1 MGQSRF
7 FITFASTMSHISVI
21 IPVYNCGQFLRRC
34 LDSLVC
40 QTFNDW
46 EAICIND
53 GSKDNSGAILDEY
66 AAADKRFKVV
76 HKENEGVSA
85 ARNTALSLVDSDYI
99 MFMDSD
105 DFLHPQAM
113 EICSRFA
120 DRDNSDIVAYTYN
133 RRYRTL
139 QMIGNLLNLPEPK
152 KLRYKR
158 YDIAKIESLTTDR
171 IFDWATEYSHPEGEQ
186 DKKWLVKHC
195 QPWRCMYRAS
205 MIKDIEF
212 IRGIIYEDFPWWG
225 EVLMRTSRATIINL
239 PLYYYYPNKG
249 SYILSSKEH
258 YRIESLKV
266 ALKAAEAIKTD
277 NPENAKA
284 WNDKFITPFR
294 RKLEKKL
301 AKVKAS

>member
-1 MGQSRF
+1 
-7 FITFASTMSHISVI
+7 MSYISVI

-34 LDSLVC
+34 LDSLVD
-40 QTFNDW
+40 QSFKDW

-76 HKENEGVSA
+76 HKDNEGVSA
-85 ARNTALSLVDSDYI
+85 ARNTALSLVNSDYI

-113 EICSRFA
+113 EICAYFA
-120 DRDNSDIVAYTYN
+120 GRDNSDIVAYTYN

-139 QMIGNLLNLPEPK
+139 QMIGNILRLPEPK
-152 KLRYKR
+152 KLRYTHYKVET
-158 YDIAKIESLTTDR
+158 IESLTTDN
-171 IFDWATEYSHPEGEQ
+171 IFHWATEYSHPEGDQ
-186 DKKWLVKHC
+186 DKRWLVKHC

-225 EVLMRTSRATIINL
+225 EVLMRTKTATIINL
-239 PLYYYYPNKG
+239 PLYYYYPNRG
-249 SYILSSKEH
+249 SYILSSKEQFK
-258 YRIESLKV
+258 IESLKS
-266 ALKAAEAIKTD
+266 ALKAAEAISTD
-277 NPENAKA
+277 NPEKAKA
-284 WNDKFITPFR
+284 WEEKFIAPFR
-294 RKLEKKL
+294 RKLEKKM
-301 AKVKAS
+301 AKTKSC

>member
-1 MGQSRF
+1 
-7 FITFASTMSHISVI
+7 MSYISVI

-34 LDSLVC
+34 LDSLVD
-40 QTFNDW
+40 QSFKDW

-76 HKENEGVSA
+76 HKDNEGVSA
-85 ARNTALSLVDSDYI
+85 ARNTALSLVNSNYI

-113 EICSRFA
+113 EICAYFA
-120 DRDNSDIVAYTYN
+120 GRDNSDIVAYTYN

-139 QMIGNLLNLPEPK
+139 QMIGNILRLPEPK
-152 KLRYKR
+152 KLRYTHYKVET
-158 YDIAKIESLTTDR
+158 IESLTTDN
-171 IFDWATEYSHPEGEQ
+171 IFHWATEYSHPDGAQ
-186 DKKWLVKHC
+186 DKRWLVKHC

-225 EVLMRTSRATIINL
+225 EVLMRTEKATIINL
-239 PLYYYYPNKG
+239 PLYYYYPNRG
-249 SYILSSKEH
+249 SYILSSKEQFK
-258 YRIESLKV
+258 IESLKS
-266 ALKAAEAIKTD
+266 ALKAAEAISTD
-277 NPENAKA
+277 NPEKAKA
-284 WNDKFITPFR
+284 WEEKFIAPFR
-294 RKLEKKL
+294 RKLEKKM
-301 AKVKAS
+301 AKTKSC

>member
-1 MGQSRF
+1 
-7 FITFASTMSHISVI
+7 MSFISVI

-34 LDSLVC
+34 LDSLVD
-40 QTFNDW
+40 QSFKDW

-76 HKENEGVSA
+76 HKDNEGVSA
-85 ARNTALSLVDSDYI
+85 ARNTALSLVNSDYI

-113 EICSRFA
+113 EICAYFA
-120 DRDNSDIVAYTYN
+120 GRDNSDIVAYTYN

-139 QMIGNLLNLPEPK
+139 QMIGNILRLPEPK
-152 KLRYKR
+152 KLRYSHYKVET
-158 YDIAKIESLTTDR
+158 IESLTTDD
-171 IFDWATEYSHPEGEQ
+171 IFHWATEYSHPDGDQ
-186 DKKWLVKHC
+186 DKRWLVKHC

-225 EVLMRTSRATIINL
+225 EVLMRTKTATIINL
-239 PLYYYYPNKG
+239 PLYYYYPNRG
-249 SYILSSKEH
+249 SSIFSTNEDRK
-258 YRIESLKV
+258 IESLKIG
-266 ALKAAEAIKTD
+266 LKAAESIHCEDAYKMQ
-277 NPENAKA
+277 A
-284 WNDKFITPFR
+284 WEQKFIMPFKS
-294 RKLEKKL
+294 KLEKKI
-301 AKVKAS
+301 KQKR

>member
-1 MGQSRF
+1 
-7 FITFASTMSHISVI
+7 MSHISVI

-113 EICSRFA
+113 EICSHFA
-120 DRDNSDIVAYTYN
+120 NRDDSDIVAYTYN

-139 QMIGNLLNLPEPK
+139 QMIGNILNIPEPK
-152 KLRYKR
+152 KIRHKS
-158 YDIAKIESLTTDR
+158 YDIDKIESLTTDR
-171 IFDWATEYSHPEGEQ
+171 IFDWATEYSHPEDGQ

-205 MIKDIEF
+205 MIKDIAF

-266 ALKAAEAIKTD
+266 ALKAAESIKTD

-301 AKVKAS
+301 AKIKAS

>member
-1 MGQSRF
+1 
-7 FITFASTMSHISVI
+7 MSFISVI

-34 LDSLVC
+34 LDSLVD
-40 QTFNDW
+40 QSFKDW

-76 HKENEGVSA
+76 HKDNEGVSA
-85 ARNTALSLVDSDYI
+85 ARNTALSLVNSDYI

-113 EICSRFA
+113 EICAYFA
-120 DRDNSDIVAYTYN
+120 GRDNSDIVAYTYN

-139 QMIGNLLNLPEPK
+139 QMIGNILRLPEPK
-152 KLRYKR
+152 KLRYTHYKVET
-158 YDIAKIESLTTDR
+158 IESLTTDN
-171 IFDWATEYSHPEGEQ
+171 IFHWTTEYSHPDGDQ
-186 DKKWLVKHC
+186 DKRWLVKHC

-225 EVLMRTSRATIINL
+225 EVLMRTKTATIINL
-239 PLYYYYPNKG
+239 PLYYYYPNRG
-249 SYILSSKEH
+249 SYILSSKEQFK
-258 YRIESLKV
+258 IESLKS
-266 ALKAAEAIKTD
+266 ALKAAEAISTD
-277 NPENAKA
+277 NPEKAKA
-284 WNDKFITPFR
+284 WEEKFIAPFR
-294 RKLEKKL
+294 RKLEKKM
-301 AKVKAS
+301 AKTKSC

>member
-1 MGQSRF
+1 
-7 FITFASTMSHISVI
+7 MSHISVI

-34 LDSLVC
+34 LDSLVS

-53 GSKDNSGAILDEY
+53 GSKDNSGEILDEY

-105 DFLHPQAM
+105 DFSHPQAM
-113 EICSRFA
+113 EICSSFA
-120 DRDNSDIVAYTYN
+120 KRDGSDLIAYTYN

-139 QMIGNLLNLPEPK
+139 QMIGNILNIPEPK
-152 KLRYKR
+152 KIRHKQ
-158 YDIAKIESLTTDR
+158 YDIQKIESLTTDK
-171 IFDWATEYSHPEGEQ
+171 IFDWATEYSHPEGDQ
-186 DKKWLVKHC
+186 DKRWLVKHC

-225 EVLMRTSRATIINL
+225 EVLMRTSKATIINL
-239 PLYYYYPNKG
+239 PIYYYYPNKG
-249 SYILSSKEH
+249 SYILSSKEL

-266 ALKAAEAIKTD
+266 ALKAAEAISTD
-277 NPENAKA
+277 SPEKAKA

-301 AKVKAS
+301 AKIKAS

>member
-1 MGQSRF
+1 
-7 FITFASTMSHISVI
+7 MSFISVI

-34 LDSLVC
+34 LDSLVD
-40 QTFNDW
+40 QSFKDW

-76 HKENEGVSA
+76 HKDNEGVSA
-85 ARNTALSLVDSDYI
+85 ARNTALSLVNSDYI

-113 EICSRFA
+113 EICAYFA
-120 DRDNSDIVAYTYN
+120 GRDNSDIVAYTYN

-139 QMIGNLLNLPEPK
+139 QMIGNILRLPEPK
-152 KLRYKR
+152 KLRYTHYKVET
-158 YDIAKIESLTTDR
+158 IESLTTDN
-171 IFDWATEYSHPEGEQ
+171 IFHWATEYSHPDGDQ
-186 DKKWLVKHC
+186 DKRWLVKHC

-225 EVLMRTSRATIINL
+225 EVLMRTKTATIINL
-239 PLYYYYPNKG
+239 PLYYYYPNRG
-249 SYILSSKEH
+249 SYILSSKEQFK
-258 YRIESLKV
+258 IESLKS
-266 ALKAAEAIKTD
+266 ALKAAEAISTD
-277 NPENAKA
+277 NPEKAKA
-284 WNDKFITPFR
+284 WEEKFIAPFR
-294 RKLEKKL
+294 RKLEKKM
-301 AKVKAS
+301 AKTKSC

>member
-1 MGQSRF
+1 
-7 FITFASTMSHISVI
+7 MSYISVI

-34 LDSLVC
+34 LDSLVD
-40 QTFNDW
+40 QSFKDW

-85 ARNTALSLVDSDYI
+85 ARNTALSLVNSDYI

-113 EICSRFA
+113 EICAYFA
-120 DRDNSDIVAYTYN
+120 GRDNSDIVAYTYN

-139 QMIGNLLNLPEPK
+139 QMIGNILRLPEPK
-152 KLRYKR
+152 KLRYTHYKVET
-158 YDIAKIESLTTDR
+158 IESLTTDN
-171 IFDWATEYSHPEGEQ
+171 IFHWATEYSHPDGDQ
-186 DKKWLVKHC
+186 DKRWLVKHC

-225 EVLMRTSRATIINL
+225 EVLMRTKTATIINL
-239 PLYYYYPNKG
+239 PLYYYYPNRG
-249 SYILSSKEH
+249 SYILSSKEQFK
-258 YRIESLKV
+258 IESLKS
-266 ALKAAEAIKTD
+266 ALKAAEAISTD
-277 NPENAKA
+277 NPEKAKA
-284 WNDKFITPFR
+284 WEEKFIAPFR
-294 RKLEKKL
+294 RKLEKKM
-301 AKVKAS
+301 AKTKSC

>member
-1 MGQSRF
+1 
-7 FITFASTMSHISVI
+7 MSFISVI

-34 LDSLVC
+34 LDSLVD
-40 QTFNDW
+40 QSFKDW

-76 HKENEGVSA
+76 HKDNEGVSA
-85 ARNTALSLVDSDYI
+85 ARNTALSLVNSDYI

-113 EICSRFA
+113 EICAYFA
-120 DRDNSDIVAYTYN
+120 GRDNSDIVAYTYN

-139 QMIGNLLNLPEPK
+139 QMIGNMLRLPEPK
-152 KLRYKR
+152 KLRYTHYKVET
-158 YDIAKIESLTTDR
+158 IESLTTDN
-171 IFDWATEYSHPEGEQ
+171 IFHWATEYSHPDGDQ
-186 DKKWLVKHC
+186 DKRWLVKHC

-225 EVLMRTSRATIINL
+225 EVLMRTKTATIINL
-239 PLYYYYPNKG
+239 PLYYYYPNRG
-249 SYILSSKEH
+249 SYILSSKEQFK
-258 YRIESLKV
+258 IESLKS
-266 ALKAAEAIKTD
+266 ALKAAEAISTD
-277 NPENAKA
+277 NPEKAKA
-284 WNDKFITPFR
+284 WEEKFIAPFR
-294 RKLEKKL
+294 RKLEKKM
-301 AKVKAS
+301 AKTKSC